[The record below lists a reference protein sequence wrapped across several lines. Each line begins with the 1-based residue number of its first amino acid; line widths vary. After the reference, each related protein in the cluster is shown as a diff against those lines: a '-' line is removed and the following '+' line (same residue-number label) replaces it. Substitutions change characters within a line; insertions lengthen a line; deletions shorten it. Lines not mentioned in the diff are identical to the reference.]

1 MIRLE
6 DIDPGN
12 WRLGLKVTEEQ
23 TTYAADRA
31 AVGLVLDALKQDG
44 RYDKVVLCCI
54 EGNNAA
60 RKLYEQFGFAE
71 TERDEDEIV
80 MELVLNQ

>member
-31 AVGLVLDALKQDG
+31 AVGLVLDALQDV
-44 RYDKVVLCCI
+44 RQNICHHNIIAAVTHSVL
-54 EGNNAA
+54 
-60 RKLYEQFGFAE
+60 YFPV
-71 TERDEDEIV
+71 RDDISD
-80 MELVLNQ
+80 QQA